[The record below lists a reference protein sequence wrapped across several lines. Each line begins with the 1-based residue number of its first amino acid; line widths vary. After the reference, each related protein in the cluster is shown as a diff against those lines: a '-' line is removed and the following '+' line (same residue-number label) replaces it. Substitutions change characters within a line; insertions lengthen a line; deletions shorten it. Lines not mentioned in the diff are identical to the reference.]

1 MAKLESSI
9 KNMVL
14 CLALVT
20 LLASALLCGTY
31 ALTKKPIDQTMKNDK
46 EAAIKNVLPDKNAQV
61 GEAVEITLKGYKD
74 PMVIYPATVN
84 GELVGAAIETYD
96 NNGYG
101 GKLKIMVGL
110 AKDGTVSDY
119 SILET
124 AETPGLGMKAEE
136 WFRAKGDIRGKNPET
151 TKFSPTKDGG
161 DIDAITA
168 STITSRAFLTA
179 VQKAYEAFKEYQTK

>member
-1 MAKLESSI
+1 MAKLESSMR
-9 KNMVL
+9 NMVV

-31 ALTKKPIDQTMKNDK
+31 AITKKPIDTAIKNDK
-46 EAAIKNVLPDKNAQV
+46 ENAIKNVLPDKKAKL
-61 GEAVEITLKGYKD
+61 GEATKIELKGYKD
-74 PMVIYPATVN
+74 AFVIYPATIG
-84 GELVGAAIETYD
+84 GELVGAAVETYD

-101 GKLKIMVGL
+101 GKIKIMVGL
-110 AKDGTVSDY
+110 TKDGTVFDY

-124 AETPGLGMKAEE
+124 AETPGLGLKAEE
-136 WFRAKGDIRGKNPET
+136 WFRTKGDIRGKNPTT
-151 TKFSPTKDGG
+151 TKFIVKKDGG

-179 VQKAYEAFKEYQTK
+179 VQKAYESFMKYQNK